1 MCYQPYNLVFVACK
15 VKQLPFL
22 FVIAVAHIHNF
33 AQAILHNLDLR
44 EGLAGA
50 EIADVRKMQRLRI
63 GAYFKMTETGKK
75 DVFPAHRC
83 LERKHV
89 LSSSKAEIL
98 DTYGLSFWIDCN
110 VLKMLKII
118 KSILCAHS
126 SAG

>member
-1 MCYQPYNLVFVACK
+1 MSVCYQPYNLVFVACK

-33 AQAILHNLDLR
+33 AQAILRNLDLR

-98 DTYGLSFWIDCN
+98 DAYKNGIGLAFF
-110 VLKMLKII
+110 MTKII
-118 KSILCAHS
+118 YYRKQIDYI
-126 SAG
+126 